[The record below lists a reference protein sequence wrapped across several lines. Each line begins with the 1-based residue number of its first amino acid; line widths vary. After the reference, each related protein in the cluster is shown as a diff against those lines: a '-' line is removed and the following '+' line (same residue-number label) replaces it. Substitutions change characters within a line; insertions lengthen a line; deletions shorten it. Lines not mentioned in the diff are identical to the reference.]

1 VAGHESIIA
10 STDVKPPDSI
20 DFVSRYASCGL
31 RLGRVSPWLREYA
44 KNPPAI
50 AVAIKSKPAINLA
63 KPPARLGFVCVTLKS
78 FPLRLLLND
87 PK

>member
-1 VAGHESIIA
+1 M
-10 STDVKPPDSI
+10 KPPESN

-31 RLGRVSPWLREYA
+31 WLGRVSPWLREYA
-44 KNPPAI
+44 KTPPAI

-63 KPPARLGFVCVTLKS
+63 KPPARPGFVCVTPKS
-78 FPLRLLLND
+78 SPLRALLND